1 MTDDAVLTGQEPG
14 RSLDWLS
21 VLTLVLA
28 SLWLFGLGS
37 LVALWLGRLSLRR
50 TKERPELRGRTV
62 AWAGIAVAVFGVL
75 WAGLWLG
82 LSLAA

>member
-1 MTDDAVLTGQEPG
+1 MTDDAVLTGREPG

>member
-1 MTDDAVLTGQEPG
+1 MTADAGLTGQGPY

-21 VLTLVLA
+21 VLTFVLA

-37 LVALWLGRLSLRR
+37 LVALWVGWLSLRR

-82 LSLAA
+82 LSLTA

>member
-1 MTDDAVLTGQEPG
+1 MTDDAVVAGQEPG

-21 VLTLVLA
+21 FLTFVLA

-37 LVALWLGRLSLRR
+37 LVALWVGWLSLRR
-50 TKERPELRGRTV
+50 TRARPELRGRTV

-75 WAGLWLG
+75 WAVLWLG